1 MEVEIISKKENPLIG
16 RLEVNFKVSHPKEN
30 TPGRKTVRD
39 EIASLLKVKKD
50 TIVIDNMKPQFG
62 KPETIGYAKV
72 YKSKNDALQMETK
85 AVLKRNAL
93 LEETKEKA
101 KKKEGKPE
109 GEKKEKAEK
118 KEEKP
123 KEKEM
128 GEKKEK
134 AEEKKEKKKEGA

>member
-16 RLEVNFKVSHPKEN
+16 RLEVNFKVSHPKEI

-101 KKKEGKPE
+101 KKKE
-109 GEKKEKAEK
+109 EKKEGK
-118 KEEKP
+118 KEGKTEE
-123 KEKEM
+123 KEK